1 MGVLCAVNIFFL
13 MPVLATIPG
22 FQRLLSVLA
31 ANNSLDYTDF
41 QGPNVCCLY
50 IYIQLYS
57 RNGTSTKDL
66 IPPPFTT
73 TRRVCVRRLH
83 LH

>member
-1 MGVLCAVNIFFL
+1 

-57 RNGTSTKDL
+57 RNGARTV
-66 IPPPFTT
+66 
-73 TRRVCVRRLH
+73 RVQKI
-83 LH
+83 